1 MGLKDSEVSL
11 YKLKE
16 MKDNKE
22 LFTDEDDIIL
32 FLDTH
37 KRPIR
42 NEDKVKG
49 LEHRADFSKP
59 IHFAF

>member
-22 LFTDEDDIIL
+22 LFTDEAWIPHSEQ
-32 FLDTH
+32 FLNG
-37 KRPIR
+37 
-42 NEDKVKG
+42 NEY
-49 LEHRADFSKP
+49 A
-59 IHFAF
+59 

>member
-37 KRPIR
+37 KRPTEFYLSHLLDLNFVYHDNR
-42 NEDKVKG
+42 E
-49 LEHRADFSKP
+49 
-59 IHFAF
+59 

>member
-32 FLDTH
+32 FLDT
-37 KRPIR
+37 KKDLQNFI
-42 NEDKVKG
+42 
-49 LEHRADFSKP
+49 
-59 IHFAF
+59 